1 MTIAVL
7 LALAA
12 AALYAARSWRK
23 GLLLAL
29 VLVVIEGAIR
39 KWVAP
44 GAASYVYF
52 GKDLVL
58 LGVYSGYL
66 RDGGRR
72 RFDVTVPAPLVLAA
86 GATLAIALIQMFN
99 PRLPSLLVGVLGFK
113 AYALYVPLLWVVPA
127 AFRTEAALG
136 VALRRYLWLAV
147 PVGMLAFAQFFSP
160 ADSALNTYARSG
172 EGPGSIIT
180 FGAVE
185 RVRVTGT
192 FSFITGYSSYVQVIS
207 LLALSAL
214 SVRRW
219 RIRGSLGLY
228 VALVVTVVGM
238 LMTGSRAPVFQL
250 LLSLPIYWLFGVA
263 KEGGV
268 PAIGRFLLGVGLVV
282 SLVSA
287 VGADAVD
294 AFRARAAGSSDV
306 AARVI
311 DPFVNPVR
319 IAPDVGLLGYG
330 TGSTHQMA
338 EVVTPRSLFP
348 YSWLGRH
355 HYEDEPSRIMVE
367 LGALGFVAFF
377 AVRILLIAFA
387 LRAVFV
393 LRKPLPRALALSAL
407 LLFLSQLTGGVV
419 FNVTGGLY
427 YWFFAGLLMLCFRLD
442 RDAREAARRE
452 AVPVP
457 VAVQVPAR

>member
-1 MTIAVL
+1 VTLAVL
-7 LALAA
+7 AALAA

-39 KWVAP
+39 KWIAP

-58 LGVYSGYL
+58 LGVYFGYL

-72 RFDVTVPAPLVLAA
+72 RFDVVVPPPLVVAL
-86 GATLAIALIQMFN
+86 GATLAIALLQMFN

-113 AYALYVPLLWVVPA
+113 AYALYVPLLRVVPA
-127 AFRTEAALG
+127 AFRDEGALAA
-136 VALRRYLWLAV
+136 ALRRYLWLAV
-147 PVGMLAFAQFFSP
+147 PVGLLAFAQFFSP
-160 ADSALNTYARSG
+160 PESFLNTYARAG
-172 EGPGSIIT
+172 DAPGSIIT

-192 FSFITGYSSYVQVIS
+192 FSFITGYASYVQVIS

-219 RIRGSLGLY
+219 RIRGSLVLY

-268 PAIGRFLLGVGLVV
+268 PAIGRFLLGLGLVV

-306 AARVI
+306 AGRVVE
-311 DPFVNPVR
+311 PFVNPVR

-338 EVVTPRSLFP
+338 EVVTGRSLFP

-367 LGALGFVAFF
+367 LGVLGFVAFF
-377 AVRILLIAFA
+377 AARILLVAFA

-393 LRKPLPRALALSAL
+393 LSRPLPRALALSAL

-427 YWFFAGLLMLCFRLD
+427 YWFFGGLLMLCYRLD
-442 RDAREAARRE
+442 REARPARRRE
-452 AVPVP
+452 VVPS
-457 VAVQVPAR
+457 AAAPAFAR